1 MYAKKQIDNEYVCKD
16 MFSLCLKNILITIMQ
31 KSSIVTEQVKKID
44 PKILSQ
50 KSCNNSSNKAAK
62 SIDNFIIFKYVQ
74 FKK

>member
-16 MFSLCLKNILITIMQ
+16 MFSLCLKNILITSMQ

>member
-1 MYAKKQIDNEYVCKD
+1 MYAKKQIDNDYVCKD
-16 MFSLCLKNILITIMQ
+16 MFPLCLKNILITSMQ